1 MDILNKKERNSAF
14 IMFLVMFVVTTGVLI
29 FALFFDFRLPLKEN
43 EVLKIENEKII
54 KESNFQK
61 KFSDKYQHI
70 CKLVDSLDRAPEQF
84 PYLEQTISSELV
96 DLQRKADS
104 LQVDSKLYSN
114 IIIYTN
120 KLVQSKKISTNTN
133 NSQGIIDKLTEE
145 KEALIAK
152 NTQLDMNLQ
161 ICKQINNSN

>member
-14 IMFLVMFVVTTGVLI
+14 VMFLIMFVVTTGVLI

-43 EVLKIENEKII
+43 EVLKSENEKIS

-61 KFSDKYQHI
+61 KFAEEYQHI
-70 CKLVDSLDRAPEQF
+70 CKLVDSLDKVPEQF

-120 KLVQSKKISTNTN
+120 KLVQSKKISTQTDD
-133 NSQGIIDKLTEE
+133 SKGQIDKLTEE
-145 KEALIAK
+145 NKS
-152 NTQLDMNLQ
+152 LDSKVTDLSMKLQ
-161 ICKQINNSN
+161 ICEQINKN

>member
-14 IMFLVMFVVTTGVLI
+14 IMFLIMFVVTTGVLI

-43 EVLKIENEKII
+43 EVLKNENEKIS

-61 KFSDKYQHI
+61 KFADKYQHI
-70 CKLVDSLDRAPEQF
+70 CKLVDSLDKAPEQF
-84 PYLEQTISSELV
+84 PYLEQTISKELV

-104 LQVDSKLYSN
+104 LQVDSKLYGN

-120 KLVQSKKISTNTN
+120 KLVQSKKVSTQTN
-133 NSQGIIDKLTEE
+133 DSKSQIDKLTDEN
-145 KEALIAK
+145 K
-152 NTQLDMNLQ
+152 TLDSKVNDLSMKLQ
-161 ICKQINNSN
+161 ICEQINKN